1 MLEIR
6 THALPTGGF
15 VNTFTDITERYRHA
29 EALRASERW
38 IRLITDQVP
47 ALIAYLSD
55 ELVYR
60 IHQQGLRG
68 VVPLAQRLDARPLPA
83 RRAWRRALPAPG
95 AVLERAL
102 AGESV
107 TFEIAETALS
117 GEERYMQR
125 PTCRTARPTAGSPGC
140 SC

>member
-55 ELVYR
+55 ELVYEFTNKVYE
-60 IHQQGLRG
+60 G
-68 VVPLAQRLDARPLPA
+68 VPLAQRLDARPLPA
-83 RRAWRRALPAPG
+83 RRAWRRALPASG
-95 AVLERAL
+95 AVLRAGSGRRKRDL
-102 AGESV
+102 RDRRDRVVRRG
-107 TFEIAETALS
+107 ALHAALP
-117 GEERYMQR
+117 Y
-125 PTCRTARPTAGSPGC
+125 CRTARPTAGSPGY

>member
-1 MLEIR
+1 MR
-6 THALPTGGF
+6 CPPAASSTPSPTSP
-15 VNTFTDITERYRHA
+15 NAIATPRRC
-29 EALRASERW
+29 ASERW

-55 ELVYR
+55 ELVYEFTNKVYEEWYR
-60 IHQQGLRG
+60 WPSGSMLGRCLRDVHG
-68 VVPLAQRLDARPLPA
+68 AEHCRRLEPYF
-83 RRAWRRALPAPG
+83 
-95 AVLERAL
+95 ERAL